1 MSAPRRWVPIAHD
14 MIDDPD
20 VWGRDPRVLDSA
32 SSWIWILTRANWR
45 DNPGHN
51 PPLRAGQLLTTQG
64 KLATAWGV
72 SRSVARRRV
81 DRWQAAGLVE
91 LSSIGRATLITVCA
105 WGRWQVQFETQLR
118 RNRDA
123 TETQLRRK
131 LPEQDQPLAES
142 ETQLRRNTDATETQ
156 LRRATTVPENQLPTT
171 NDQKTSPPNLATR
184 AGRERA
190 YPAKARLARSGS
202 RLVYP
207 EPFDRLLAAYPTP
220 SQRGRLAPAAAY
232 PVWRARAI
240 EGEDVAD
247 RIITEARAFARS
259 FVPEG
264 KTSLDYVPALAVW
277 LKREPWQTP
286 SSQPNPTP
294 MPDAWDLF

>member
-1 MSAPRRWVPIAHD
+1 MTAPRRWVPVAHD
-14 MIDDPD
+14 MIEDPD
-20 VWGRDPRVLDSA
+20 VWGREPRTLDAASAWVWVL
-32 SSWIWILTRANWR
+32 THANWR
-45 DNPGHN
+45 DNPKHR
-51 PPLRAGQLLTTQG
+51 PPLRAGQLLSTRG
-64 KLATAWGV
+64 KMATAWGC
-72 SRSVARRRV
+72 SRGAVNRRLR
-81 DRWQAAGLVE
+81 RWQTAGLVE
-91 LSSIGRATLITVCA
+91 LEDVGRATLITVCA
-105 WGRWQVQFETQLR
+105 WGRWQPDLGDQQGIRKGST
-118 RNRDA
+118 RD
-123 TETQLRRK
+123 QQGIK
-131 LPEQDQPLAES
+131 LPPQDRTPTPQGDQQGINKGSERDQQGIASTEQDHQIPH
-142 ETQLRRNTDATETQ
+142 
-156 LRRATTVPENQLPTT
+156 T
-171 NDQKTSPPNLATR
+171 NDQKTPPPNLATR

-240 EGEDVAD
+240 EAEDVAD

-277 LKREPWQTP
+277 LKREPWQQP

>member
-1 MSAPRRWVPIAHD
+1 MTAPRRWVPVAHD
-14 MIDDPD
+14 LIEDPD
-20 VWGRDPRVLDSA
+20 VWGREPRTLDAASA
-32 SSWIWILTRANWR
+32 WIWVLTHANWR
-45 DNPGHN
+45 DNPKHR
-51 PPLRAGQLLTTQG
+51 PPLRAGQLLSTRG
-64 KLATAWGV
+64 KMATAWGC
-72 SRSVARRRV
+72 SRGAVNRRLR
-81 DRWQAAGLVE
+81 RWQAAGLVE
-91 LSSIGRATLITVCA
+91 LEDVGRATLITVCA
-105 WGRWQVQFETQLR
+105 WGRWQPDLGDQQGIRKGST
-118 RNRDA
+118 RD
-123 TETQLRRK
+123 QQGIK
-131 LPEQDQPLAES
+131 LPPQDRTPTPQGDQQGINKGSERDQQGIATTEQDHQIPH
-142 ETQLRRNTDATETQ
+142 
-156 LRRATTVPENQLPTT
+156 T

-259 FVPEG
+259 FVPHG
-264 KTSLDYVPALAVW
+264 QTSLDYVPALAVW